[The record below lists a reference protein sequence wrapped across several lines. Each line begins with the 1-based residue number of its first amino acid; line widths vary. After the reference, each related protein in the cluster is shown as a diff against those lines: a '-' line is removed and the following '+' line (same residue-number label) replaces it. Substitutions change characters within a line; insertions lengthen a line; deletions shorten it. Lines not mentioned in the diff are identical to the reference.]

1 MSGKYLITGGLV
13 VTLDD
18 SLGDFENGAI
28 LIEDGVIKAVGRAE
42 DIAADGAEVIDATEG
57 VVIPGMV
64 DTHRHLS
71 MSLMRGISID
81 RNVWGFVMDAFQ
93 RFFPSIDVEDMRMAT
108 LIGGLE
114 AIESGTTTIMN
125 PSDSGNSPEHA
136 EAELQGL
143 RESGIRGFHCYGM
156 GGAPYGDATAGKAGW
171 DARMQHA
178 KKLIQEDS
186 PNELAR
192 VGLHL
197 SMSSTVPFSWLKEE
211 IKFGH
216 DNGLFTVSHS
226 STICGTDFT
235 RDLEIRKD
243 MECMLPGHLYIHCPN
258 ILDHEMA
265 SIAETGGKVALV
277 PDSNVQLGMGY
288 PPLRKAIAHGL
299 KPALSTDSSCT
310 APPDMMSAMRS
321 QLATQRGLDHH
332 AVHLTKQP
340 SIDMGFVVRDALI
353 WGTRNGAEALGLSDK
368 IGTLTPGKRADIT
381 VITNKRRL
389 SASANPLG
397 TAVMHASPADVDLVM
412 IDGKIRKRDGQLVG
426 IDVADIRAR
435 ARKAWGRIH
444 EKLQKQCAEAGPE
457 EIWEFIRQAEKGHRA
472 NVADAYSSGSK

>member
-28 LIEDGVIKAVGRAE
+28 LIEDGVIKAVGRAQ
-42 DIAADGAEVIDATEG
+42 DIAADGAEVLDATEG

-71 MSLMRGISID
+71 MSLMRGIGLD
-81 RNVWGFVMDAFQ
+81 RNVWGFILDAFQ
-93 RFFPSIDVEDMRMAT
+93 RFFPSIDVEDMRIAT

-114 AIESGTTTIMN
+114 AIESGTTTILN
-125 PSDSGNSPEHA
+125 PSDSCISAEHA

-143 RESGIRGFHCYGM
+143 RDSGIRGFHCYGM
-156 GGAPYGDATAGKAGW
+156 GGAPYGEAAAGRAGW

-178 KKLIQEDS
+178 KKLIQEES
-186 PNELAR
+186 PDELAR
-192 VGLHL
+192 LGLHL

-211 IKFGH
+211 IKYGH
-216 DNGLFTVSHS
+216 DQGLFTASHS
-226 STICGTDFT
+226 STICGSDFT

-258 ILDHEMA
+258 ILDREMA
-265 SIAETGGKVALV
+265 SIAESGGKIALV
-277 PDSNVQLGMGY
+277 PDSDIQLGMGY
-288 PPLRKAIAHGL
+288 PPLRMAVEHGL

-310 APPDMMSAMRS
+310 APPDMMSAMRV
-321 QLATQRGLDHH
+321 QLAAQRGLDHDALH
-332 AVHLTKQP
+332 RNQQP
-340 SIDMGFVVRDALI
+340 SIGMSFVVRDALI

-381 VITNKRRL
+381 VITNKHRL
-389 SASANPLG
+389 SASANPIG
-397 TAVMHASPADVDLVM
+397 TAIMHTSSADVDLVM

-426 IDVADIRAR
+426 VDLVDIRAR
-435 ARKAWGRIH
+435 ARKAWGRIN
-444 EKLQKQCAEAGPE
+444 EKLQKLGPEAGSE
-457 EIWEFIRQAEKGHRA
+457 EIWEFIRQTEKTHRA
-472 NVADAYSSGSK
+472 NCADAYHSGSK